1 MMFSGMLGSE
11 GLATLELA
19 GAGTGFFAS
28 QITWTS
34 NTGRAVAWASNTGRA
49 FVWNGNTGRSVVWVS
64 NV

>member
-1 MMFSGMLGSE
+1 MFSGMLGSE

-19 GAGTGFFAS
+19 GAAVYFAS

-34 NTGRAVAWASNTGRA
+34 NTGRAVGWTS
-49 FVWNGNTGRSVVWVS
+49 NTGRSVIWVS